1 MPFYTYKA
9 KTENG
14 EVKSG
19 KLRAAGEADLQQW
32 LKERDLY
39 LDTYKVMKE
48 GGKKQLKSPVLA
60 DFNRQLGA
68 LIGAGVTLARA
79 LTIIANEEG
88 LKPDLRDLYL
98 ELLGSV
104 RRGESLS
111 KAMEDQGKTF
121 PTLMINMYRS
131 AEAGSTMERTAI
143 KMADHY
149 EKDNKLQTKVKSA
162 FMYPKILAVMIVLVL
177 TIILTFVIP
186 KFEELFANMPV
197 LPLATR
203 IILGLS
209 DAVSTYWWLIIIIAI
224 MVVTIAKIIL
234 SMPAVKLKVD
244 KLKVHLPIVGKLMK
258 TIYTARF
265 ARTLSSLYSCG
276 IPIVNA
282 LQIAKRVT
290 GNTYIESQ
298 FDEVVAFIRS
308 GNPLSEGVL
317 KIDGFVYKLSA
328 SVRVG
333 EETGNLSG
341 LLENMADNFDYESQ
355 AALERLVGLLEPVMI
370 VIMALIILFIV
381 VAVILPIYDS
391 LAYIK

>member
-1 MPFYTYKA
+1 
-9 KTENG
+9 
-14 EVKSG
+14 
-19 KLRAAGEADLQQW
+19 
-32 LKERDLY
+32 
-39 LDTYKVMKE
+39 
-48 GGKKQLKSPVLA
+48 
-60 DFNRQLGA
+60 
-68 LIGAGVTLARA
+68 
-79 LTIIANEEG
+79 
-88 LKPDLRDLYL
+88 
-98 ELLGSV
+98 
-104 RRGESLS
+104 
-111 KAMEDQGKTF
+111 
-121 PTLMINMYRS
+121 
-131 AEAGSTMERTAI
+131 
-143 KMADHY
+143 
-149 EKDNKLQTKVKSA
+149 
-162 FMYPKILAVMIVLVL
+162 
-177 TIILTFVIP
+177 
-186 KFEELFANMPV
+186 MPV